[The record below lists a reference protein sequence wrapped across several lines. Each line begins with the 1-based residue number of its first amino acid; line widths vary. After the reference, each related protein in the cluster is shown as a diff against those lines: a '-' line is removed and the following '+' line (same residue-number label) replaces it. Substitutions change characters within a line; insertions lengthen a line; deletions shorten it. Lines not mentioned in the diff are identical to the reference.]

1 MKRHVSILILILTL
15 SNSVY
20 ATVSEGDTTKTK
32 RWYKPAFVPIQF
44 AGNIGFLSTG
54 IGFTSHTEKYELAL
68 MYGYVPA
75 SLALTRIHTI
85 TAKNVFPLRR
95 YDTKINQAIIPYL
108 GLAVSVEVGG
118 NAFLTLPEQYPKS
131 YYDFPKSV
139 HATAF
144 GGVKLQQLF
153 ERHTRT
159 LRGIELFAEV
169 GTVDVYVWYKV
180 MSEDIKLTQMF
191 SLALGVNLM
200 LPE

>member
-1 MKRHVSILILILTL
+1 MARHVAMWILILTVI
-15 SNSVY
+15 NGFD
-20 ATVSEGDTTKTK
+20 ATASRGDTTKTK
-32 RWYKPAFVPIQF
+32 RWYKPAFVPVQF
-44 AGNIGFLSTG
+44 AGNIGFISTG
-54 IGFTSHTEKYELAL
+54 IGFTSHTKKYELAL

-85 TAKNVFPLRR
+85 SAKNVFPLRR
-95 YDTKINQAIIPYL
+95 YDMKINQALIPYL
-108 GLAVSVEVGG
+108 GFAISVEVGG
-118 NAFLTLPEQYPKS
+118 NSFLTLPEQYPKS
-131 YYDFPKSV
+131 YYDFPKSI

-144 GGVKLQQLF
+144 GGIKLQQLF

-159 LRGIELFAEV
+159 LRGVELFAEV

>member
-1 MKRHVSILILILTL
+1 MKPHTLILILICFHAIITNA
-15 SNSVY
+15 SDRDS
-20 ATVSEGDTTKTK
+20 TRTK
-32 RWYKPAFVPIQF
+32 RWYKPAFVPVQF

-54 IGFTSHTEKYELAL
+54 IGFTSHTKKYELAI

-85 TAKNVFPLRR
+85 SAKNVFPLRR
-95 YDTKINQAIIPYL
+95 YDMKINQALIPYL
-108 GLAVSVEVGG
+108 GLAISVEVGG

-144 GGVKLQQLF
+144 GGIKLQQLF

-180 MSEDIKLTQMF
+180 MSEDIRLTQMF

>member
-1 MKRHVSILILILTL
+1 LILILTL
-15 SNSVY
+15 STSGA
-20 ATVSEGDTTKTK
+20 ATASERDTTKVN
-32 RWYKPAFVPIQF
+32 RWYKPAFVPVQF

-54 IGFTSHTEKYELAL
+54 IGFTSHTKRYELAL

-85 TAKNVFPLRR
+85 SAKNVFPFQR
-95 YDTKINQAIIPYL
+95 YEMKINQALIPYA
-108 GLAVSVEVGG
+108 GLAISVEVGG

-131 YYDFPKSV
+131 YYDFPKSI

-144 GGVKLQQLF
+144 GGIKLQQLF

-169 GTVDVYVWYKV
+169 GTVDVYVWYKA